1 VLYINILKLLSSLIL
16 SAFIDYMQNK
26 LFRNVKDINNNKEIK
41 VNIIFKVKCKLFKQ
55 LAVFLIVFIILNKI
69 FKSFI
74 VNIIACLF

>member
-1 VLYINILKLLSSLIL
+1 VLYINILKLLPSLIL
-16 SAFIDYMQNK
+16 SAFIDYIQNK
-26 LFRNVKDINNNKEIK
+26 LFRNVKDINNNREIK

-55 LAVFLIVFIILNKI
+55 LAVFLIVFIIFNKI

>member
-69 FKSFI
+69 LKSFI
-74 VNIIACLF
+74 VNIIAYSF